1 MYVYVLQY
9 FVARGIVGKRD
20 GDGRSLDKDDSHSL
34 CCVYWFPLLFLPNY
48 GERQLKFGMYSD
60 SVPALASQNTPR
72 ILICQNKPFICDHAT
87 TGQKENQLTSLQWS
101 ISAV

>member
-34 CCVYWFPLLFLPNY
+34 CC
-48 GERQLKFGMYSD
+48 MY
-60 SVPALASQNTPR
+60 
-72 ILICQNKPFICDHAT
+72 
-87 TGQKENQLTSLQWS
+87 
-101 ISAV
+101 